1 MDNEK
6 IALLRQSFFD
16 LALEMEKA
24 LADEN
29 RVEEIQYFFLRSYR
43 LLSKA
48 NRFIH
53 RKEYVSLKQ
62 SIEEK
67 LSEWHGKLASIYENN
82 RDLEAA
88 EREWLASLAFFHPAP
103 DKYLQYAHTSLN
115 RHDLFIEK
123 DIKDNLVSLTRTNVS
138 DIMTALRR
146 AKFAVKTT
154 EAEYGKNDQTQY
166 ILVWIDCMIHAIE
179 ADEELV
185 QAMID
190 DEKSESLAQVWDEL
204 NSLIGLAEVKTK
216 MKEVWDWVI
225 FNQLRTEQGFK
236 TSELSLHMIFTGH
249 PGTGKTTVARLVSR
263 ILKAI
268 GVLKKG
274 HLVEADR
281 SDLVAEYVGQTAVKT
296 KRKLKEAMDGVL
308 FIDEAYS
315 LSRFSGNDFGIEAID
330 TIVNAMEDS
339 RSSLVIILAGYPNEM
354 DGFIKANPGLFSRFQ
369 HQVEFKDYTIHEL
382 MMIADLFLKQKQYKL
397 TREARQHLEEI
408 LQNKVDENKT
418 SHGNGRLVR
427 NLIEKAILAKASNV
441 VTDVNMGIN
450 DVNLEV
456 IDAENM
462 RTALADQPQV
472 EHCF

>member
-6 IALLRQSFFD
+6 LVLLRQSFFD

-24 LADEN
+24 LTDEK
-29 RVEEIQYFFLRSYR
+29 RVEEIQYFFLRAYR

-53 RKEYVSLKQ
+53 RQDYISLIQ

-67 LSEWHGKLASIYENN
+67 LSEWHGKLAGIYENN
-82 RDLEAA
+82 RDFEAA
-88 EREWLASLAFFHPAP
+88 EREWLASLAFFHPAS

-115 RHDLFIEK
+115 RHDLFLERE
-123 DIKDNLVSLTRTNVS
+123 IKENMVSVTKTNVS
-138 DIMTALRR
+138 DIMTSLRR
-146 AKFAVKTT
+146 AKFAVNTA
-154 EAEYGKNDQTQY
+154 EAEYGKTDQTQY
-166 ILVWIDCMIHAIE
+166 VLVWIGCMIQAIE
-179 ADEELV
+179 GDEELNL
-185 QAMID
+185 ALIR
-190 DEKSESLAQVWDEL
+190 DERNETLDQVLDEL
-204 NSLIGLAEVKTK
+204 NSLIGLPEVKTK
-216 MKEVWDWVI
+216 MKEVCDWVI

-249 PGTGKTTVARLVSR
+249 PGTGKTTVARLVAR
-263 ILKAI
+263 IFKAL

-296 KRKLKEAMDGVL
+296 KRKLKEAKDGVL

-330 TIVNAMEDS
+330 TIVKAMEDN
-339 RSSLVIILAGYPNEM
+339 RGNLVIILAGYPNEM
-354 DGFIKANPGLFSRFQ
+354 DRFMKANPGLFSRFQ
-369 HQVEFKDYTIHEL
+369 HHVNFKDYTIFEL

-397 TREARQHLEEI
+397 TSEAIGHLEEI
-408 LQNKVDENKT
+408 LQNKVEENKT

-427 NLIEKAILAKASNV
+427 NLIEKAILAKASKV
-441 VTDVNMGIN
+441 VTDVNKGIPN
-450 DVNLEV
+450 ISLDV
-456 IDAENM
+456 IDVEIMKN
-462 RTALADQPQV
+462 ALADQLQAA
-472 EHCF
+472 HCF